1 MLQAPFLIKEGLPYG
16 SHYDEHYL
24 GADPQTGR
32 PLYETQD
39 GKTTTDIGQAGKF
52 ANFGTFMPKHIGGL
66 NLEFRIHSL
75 TISTFFSYQFD
86 VVRNNNIESWVTRGT
101 PAYASAVNQSRRLL
115 TQQWRQPGDNAYFQ
129 SPLYD
134 RDFTSADLQ
143 DAKFLRF
150 RNLLIA
156 YQIPE
161 VKVKGTRLIKS
172 ARFYVQGQNL
182 ALWSP
187 WRGPDPE
194 DSNNI
199 SLNEYPNPKMIVAG
213 IDINF

>member
-1 MLQAPFLIKEGLPYG
+1 L
-16 SHYDEHYL
+16 
-24 GADPQTGR
+24 
-32 PLYETQD
+32 
-39 GKTTTDIGQAGKF
+39 
-52 ANFGTFMPKHIGGL
+52 
-66 NLEFRIHSL
+66 
-75 TISTFFSYQFD
+75 FSYQFD
-86 VVRNNNIESWVTRGT
+86 VVRKNNIESWVTRGT
-101 PAYASAVNQSRRLL
+101 PAYASAVNQSARLL
-115 TQQWRQPGDNAYFQ
+115 TQQWRQPGDNAYYQ
-129 SPLYD
+129 SSLYD

-150 RNLLIA
+150 RNLLIS

-161 VKVKGTRLIKS
+161 VSIKGTRIIKS

-194 DSNNI
+194 DNNNI
-199 SLNEYPNPKMIVAG
+199 SLSEYPNPKMIVAG